1 MRSTHAKRALDVAI
15 AGLGLVVAAVPM
27 AAIAVAIR
35 ATMGSP
41 VLFRHTR
48 PGLHGQAFQLLKFRT
63 MTDMRDARGN
73 LLPDEQ
79 RLTRLGA
86 VLRAT
91 SLDELPELFNVVRG
105 DMSLVG
111 PRPLLMAYL
120 DRYTPEQA
128 RRHEVR
134 PGITGLAQVA
144 GRNALSWDRKFELD
158 VAYVD
163 GWSMWLDARILAR
176 TVAAVLARRGISQ
189 EGRVGAEPFGEPSPD
204 GEHGSGDHGSGDH
217 GRDDHGRDDHGQ
229 RG

>member
-1 MRSTHAKRALDVAI
+1 MRSARAKRAFDVAI
-15 AGLGLVVAAVPM
+15 AGLGLVVASVPM
-27 AAIAVAIR
+27 AAIAAAIR
-35 ATMGSP
+35 ATMGRP
-41 VLFRHTR
+41 MLFRHTR
-48 PGLHGQAFQLLKFRT
+48 PGLQGEPFELLKFRT
-63 MTDMRDARGN
+63 MVDARDAHGN
-73 LLPDEQ
+73 PLPDEQ

-86 VLRAT
+86 MLRAT

-144 GRNALSWDRKFELD
+144 GRNALSWERKFELD

-163 GWSMWLDARILAR
+163 GWSLWLDARILAR
-176 TVAAVLARRGISQ
+176 TVAAVIARRGISQ
-189 EGRVGAEPFGEPSPD
+189 EGHVGAEPFQGSSPD
-204 GEHGSGDHGSGDH
+204 GGEQDGD
-217 GRDDHGRDDHGQ
+217 
-229 RG
+229 RGKRG

>member
-1 MRSTHAKRALDVAI
+1 MRSTSAKRVFDVVVAGVGLAI
-15 AGLGLVVAAVPM
+15 AAIPM

-35 ATMGSP
+35 VTMGPP

-48 PGLHGQAFQLLKFRT
+48 PGLHGEPFELLKFRT
-63 MTDMRDARGN
+63 MADARDADGT
-73 LLPDEQ
+73 LLPDER

-86 VLRAT
+86 VLRAS

-144 GRNALSWDRKFELD
+144 GRNALRWDRKFELD

-163 GWSMWLDARILAR
+163 SWSLWLDARILAR
-176 TVAAVLARRGISQ
+176 TVAAVIARRGISQ
-189 EGRVGAEPFGEPSPD
+189 EGHVGAEPYRGPSPD
-204 GEHGSGDHGSGDH
+204 DGQQDGDRGE
-217 GRDDHGRDDHGQ
+217 